1 MVMNNIVIS
10 KMTSDDI
17 QDVYEIEKTAFPI
30 PWPVETLEKEMQNML
45 ATYLVA
51 KIDDKAV
58 AYIGMWFV
66 MDECHI
72 TNLAVHKDYRRNG
85 IASLLIKEM
94 LKLCSEHETNIAILE
109 VRANNFPAQSIY
121 SKFGFTPDVV
131 RKGYYK
137 NPDNTRE
144 DAIIMIKENF

>member
-1 MVMNNIVIS
+1 MPMDNVVIS
-10 KMTSDDI
+10 KMTYDDI
-17 QDVYEIEKTAFPI
+17 PAVYEVEKTAFPI
-30 PWPVETLEKEMQNML
+30 PWPIETLEKEMQNML

-51 KIDDKAV
+51 KINDTVV

-72 TNLAVHKDYRRNG
+72 TNLAVHSNHRRKG

-94 LKLCSEHETNIAILE
+94 LNLCKEHKTNIAILE

-121 SKFGFTPDVV
+121 SKFGFTSDVI

-144 DAIIMIKENF
+144 DAIVMIKENF